1 MKGEYPMTAENK
13 AIARHI
19 YEDLWNSGNLNVADE
34 IFVNAEGVKKYI
46 ATFRAAFPDIQ
57 HTIED
62 LIAEGDQIMVRF
74 TARGTHQGAWKGI
87 APTGKQVT
95 YTGMT
100 ILQIVN
106 GKVTKHYTEWDA
118 LGLMQQI
125 GAVPT

>member
-1 MKGEYPMTAENK
+1 MTAENK
-13 AIARHI
+13 AIARRI

-46 ATFRAAFPDIQ
+46 ATFRAAFPDIW
-57 HTIED
+57 HTVED
-62 LIAEGDQIMVRF
+62 LIAEGDQIVARF

-106 GKVTKHYTEWDA
+106 GKVAKHHTEWDA
-118 LGLMQQI
+118 LRLMQQI

>member
-1 MKGEYPMTAENK
+1 MTAENK
-13 AIARHI
+13 AIARRI
-19 YEDLWNSGNLNVADE
+19 YEDLWNSGNRNVADE
-34 IFVNAEGVKKYI
+34 IFVNAESVKRYI

-57 HTIED
+57 HTVED
-62 LIAEGDQIMVRF
+62 LIAEGDQIVVRF

-118 LGLMQQI
+118 LSLFS
-125 GAVPT
+125 T

>member
-1 MKGEYPMTAENK
+1 MTAENK
-13 AIARHI
+13 AIARRI

-46 ATFRAAFPDIQ
+46 ATFRAAFPDIW
-57 HTIED
+57 HTVED
-62 LIAEGDQIMVRF
+62 LIAEGDQIVARF

-100 ILQIVN
+100 ILQTVN
-106 GKVTKHYTEWDA
+106 GKVAKHHTEWDA
-118 LGLMQQI
+118 LRLMQQI

>member
-1 MKGEYPMTAENK
+1 MTAENK
-13 AIARHI
+13 AIARRI
-19 YEDLWNSGNLNVADE
+19 YEDLWNSGNLNVAEE

-46 ATFRAAFPDIQ
+46 ATFRAAFPDIW
-57 HTIED
+57 HTVED
-62 LIAEGDQIMVRF
+62 LIAEGDQIVARF

-106 GKVTKHYTEWDA
+106 GKVAKHHTEWDA
-118 LGLMQQI
+118 LRLMQQI